1 MIGRALLLL
10 AVAQAG
16 LGACHRGSSPDALA
30 GGKSPPAAAVRS
42 AHSGLPGSLKLRE
55 LNADQRRTI
64 CDWTA
69 QQYGGYGRTTPCGD
83 AGQVASRVPKDQIGC
98 VTSFERIR
106 CDATVAQAEACAVAA
121 AKDVCGSV
129 RTPPPECRMEGC

>member
-10 AVAQAG
+10 AVTQAG
-16 LGACHRGSSPDALA
+16 LGACRRASSMDARPTAL
-30 GGKSPPAAAVRS
+30 S
-42 AHSGLPGSLKLRE
+42 AHSGIPGSLKLRE

-83 AGQVASRVPKDQIGC
+83 AGRKASRVPKDQIGC
-98 VTSFERIR
+98 VTSFERIL
-106 CDATVAQAEACAVAA
+106 CDVTVSQAEACTIAA

-129 RTPPPECRMEGC
+129 LTPPPECRVEGC